1 MSSIDQST
9 VSAMQMADR
18 IADLVLHPKH
28 AAEALRLTRQLECV
42 LAEQVRAVGN
52 VTYITK

>member
-9 VSAMQMADR
+9 VSAMEIADR
-18 IADLVLHPKH
+18 IADLVLHPKN
-28 AAEALRLTRQLECV
+28 AAEALRLTRELESV
-42 LAEQVRAVGN
+42 LAEQVRSVGN